1 MVIDFFDL
9 NFDLVLK
16 EVGIIVNI
24 IERGCVVVSFII
36 VYGVFIKIFF
46 MKFFV
51 VLFWVL
57 KFELILWKC
66 NVLELN
72 ISGYVYCL
80 ERFYEG
86 NIFFCLKY

>member
-1 MVIDFFDL
+1 MNLWIVLKFIIIFVWEIFIERIMVINFFDL

-51 VLFWVL
+51 VLF
-57 KFELILWKC
+57 
-66 NVLELN
+66 
-72 ISGYVYCL
+72 
-80 ERFYEG
+80 
-86 NIFFCLKY
+86 

>member
-1 MVIDFFDL
+1 MNLWIVLKFIVIFVWEIFIERIMVIDFFDL

-51 VLFWVL
+51 VLF
-57 KFELILWKC
+57 
-66 NVLELN
+66 
-72 ISGYVYCL
+72 
-80 ERFYEG
+80 
-86 NIFFCLKY
+86 

>member
-1 MVIDFFDL
+1 MNLWIVLKFIIIFVWEIFIERIMVIDFFDL

-51 VLFWVL
+51 VLF
-57 KFELILWKC
+57 
-66 NVLELN
+66 
-72 ISGYVYCL
+72 
-80 ERFYEG
+80 
-86 NIFFCLKY
+86 